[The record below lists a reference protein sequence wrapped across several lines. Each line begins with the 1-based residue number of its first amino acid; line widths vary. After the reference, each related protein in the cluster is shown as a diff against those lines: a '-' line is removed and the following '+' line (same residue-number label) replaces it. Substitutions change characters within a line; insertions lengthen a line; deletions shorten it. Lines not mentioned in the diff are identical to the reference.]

1 MELINGRM
9 AHMCAPNDENGNPQ
23 RLYAGCFE
31 IKGIP
36 TIQCWDEGYL
46 GHHAVP
52 EEYRE
57 AAYAAERIEM
67 SEDQYHLWMECWGQ

>member
-9 AHMCAPNDENGNPQ
+9 VHMCAPNDHSGNPQ
-23 RLYAGCFE
+23 RLYAGLFE

-36 TIQCWDEGYL
+36 TLRCWDEGYS

-57 AAYAAERIEM
+57 AAYAAERKEF
-67 SEDQYHLWMECWGQ
+67 DADDYRLWLKCWGQ

>member
-1 MELINGRM
+1 MDLINGRM
-9 AHMCAPNDENGNPQ
+9 AHMCAPNDWSGNPQ
-23 RLYAGCFE
+23 RLYVGLFE
-31 IKGIP
+31 IKGIQTP
-36 TIQCWDEGYL
+36 RCWDEGYL

-67 SEDQYHLWMECWGQ
+67 SEDQYHLWLKCWGQ

>member
-23 RLYAGCFE
+23 RFYVGLFE
-31 IKGIP
+31 IKGIQTP
-36 TIQCWDEGYL
+36 RCWDEGYL

-57 AAYAAERIEM
+57 AAYAAERTEI
-67 SEDQYHLWMECWGQ
+67 DAAAYRFWMKHYGQ